1 MKLTKQEIS
10 FLARE
15 FNNKSEIS
23 LFANINEA
31 LSGTEEAQLTA
42 KGILSDGKMTKKAE
56 EFFTPF
62 AYADRCTKLM
72 IKDSY
77 FVVEKYSYKYKDQLV
92 LVENRNGELDF
103 SNLGNF
109 EDLTQE
115 FTEFFGQ
122 SLIKSSDVKLTLS
135 PKELVILLGI
145 MDIVRRKALADYI
158 GDVSVSNLITIDTI
172 NDQLVLDK
180 KNSLAKMIIANY
192 TYEVPE
198 KKDIQEVLTSLEK
211 KGCIIKG
218 DQIKLSNDYYQLA
231 VSLLIPETMIV
242 VETFQLLKNNEML
255 VGSALILS
263 AGVRDMI
270 AMVIALDEV
279 QLSSLS
285 GTQLN
290 EMLKNFMSCPEIE

>member
-15 FNNKSEIS
+15 FKNKSELS

-42 KGILSDGKMTKKAE
+42 KGILSDGRMTKKAE
-56 EFFTPF
+56 EFFSPF
-62 AYADRCTKLM
+62 AYAESCTKIM

-92 LVENRNGELDF
+92 LVENKNGELDL
-103 SNLGNF
+103 SNLQNF
-109 EDLTQE
+109 EDLEQE
-115 FTEFFGQ
+115 FTEFFGH
-122 SLIKSSDVKLTLS
+122 SLIKSSDISITLS
-135 PKELVILLGI
+135 PKELVILLGMI
-145 MDIVRRKALADYI
+145 DIVRRSTIVDYI
-158 GDVSVSNLITIDTI
+158 GEGAVNNLISIDTI
-172 NDQLVLDK
+172 NDQLILER

-192 TYEVPE
+192 SFPIPD
-198 KKDIQEVLTSLEK
+198 KKDIQEIMTSLEK
-211 KGCIIKG
+211 KGIIVMTDKA
-218 DQIKLSNDYYQLA
+218 KLSEDYFLLA
-231 VSLLIPETMIV
+231 GNLLIPETIIM
-242 VETFQLLKNNEML
+242 VETFKLLENNEML

-263 AGVRDMI
+263 AGVRDI
-270 AMVIALDEV
+270 LSMVIALDEV

-285 GTQLN
+285 GAQLN